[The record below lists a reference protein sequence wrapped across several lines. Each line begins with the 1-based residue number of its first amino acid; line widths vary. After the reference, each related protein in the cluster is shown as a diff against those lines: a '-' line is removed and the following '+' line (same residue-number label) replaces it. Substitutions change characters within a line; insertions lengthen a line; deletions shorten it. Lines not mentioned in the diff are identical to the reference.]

1 MLLKSFN
8 PQIQDGP
15 ARNFRVSR
23 FRTAVVTL
31 IAALGLMI
39 PVHPAHAA
47 NTVQVSGTAQATSAA
62 GASIAVGDS
71 FSWSF
76 TLNLD
81 STATGGSTFNNA
93 VTAFTMSADSGNV
106 GTWTP
111 AGVSWVISPVF
122 NLVTNAGSDQLT
134 LQVQAASAPPING
147 VGFLDVVITLDWPA
161 GVVDVQPVTGSPSLG
176 TTLGT
181 FSPDFQAASYYYE
194 LRDTNYSSA
203 SFVAPAVQT
212 PSNTTPLNSPSTQV
226 FDLLLETSDGGN
238 CSASLISG
246 SYGAWVQLP
255 VSDICTPPT
264 DLGAL
269 TLLGWS
275 TNLNFPR
282 QVAQEQAHSGWGAID
297 AEYGGQRMIFMP
309 AGAYTLMSGNNQ
321 LYAIWG

>member
-1 MLLKSFN
+1 M
-8 PQIQDGP
+8 
-15 ARNFRVSR
+15 SR

-31 IAALGLMI
+31 IAALGFMI

-122 NLVTNAGSDQLT
+122 NLVTNAASDQMT
-134 LQVQAASAPPING
+134 LQVQAATAPPING
-147 VGFLDVVITLDWPA
+147 VGFFDVVITLDWPA

-194 LRDTNYSSA
+194 LRDTSYSSA
-203 SFVAPAVQT
+203 SFVASAEQT
-212 PSNTTPLNSPSTQV
+212 PSNTTAPDSPLTQTL
-226 FDLLLETSDGGN
+226 DLLFDTSGGVN
-238 CSASLISG
+238 CNAPLISG
-246 SYGAWVQLP
+246 SFGVWVQLP
-255 VSDICTPPT
+255 SADICTLPT
-264 DLGAL
+264 DQSAL

-275 TNLNFPR
+275 TNPNFPR
-282 QVAQEQAHSGWGAID
+282 QVAQEQVHSGWGAID
-297 AEYGGQRMIFMP
+297 AEYGGQRMIFIP
-309 AGAYTLMSGNNQ
+309 AGGYTFMSGNNQ
-321 LYAIWG
+321 LFAILG